1 VSAPDDGFCLS
12 RLISAIEARDAD
24 AQIPMYARHAEVQ
37 VVDPHHPPRSPMTLR
52 GQRAIASWISDV
64 CSLNMTHRVVDV
76 IRSPEMV
83 AFTEEGRYRDG
94 AQVVSTS
101 IVTIGDGLID
111 RQRVVLVWDEL
122 D

>member
-1 VSAPDDGFCLS
+1 MSGPDDGFSLT

-24 AQIPMYARHAEVQ
+24 AQIPMYADHAEVQ
-37 VVDPHHPPRSPMTLR
+37 VVDPHHPPRSPMMLR
-52 GQRAIASWISDV
+52 GQRAIASWICDV
-64 CSLNMTHRVVDV
+64 CSLNMTHRVVEIVTSGD
-76 IRSPEMV
+76 MV

-94 AQVVSTS
+94 AKVVSTS
-101 IVTIGDGLID
+101 IVAVADGRIN